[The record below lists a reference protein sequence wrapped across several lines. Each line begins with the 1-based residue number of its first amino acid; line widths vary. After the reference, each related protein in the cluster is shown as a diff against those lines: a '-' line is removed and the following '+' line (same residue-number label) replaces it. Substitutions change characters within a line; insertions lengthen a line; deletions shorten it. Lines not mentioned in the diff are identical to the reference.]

1 MNNMNNSAKVQEQ
14 YKTSG
19 NLATRISIHDKYSVN
34 KMGFGNWIFSHY
46 GDLSGLRV
54 LELGCGN
61 GAMWK
66 NRQDVISGTE
76 EFILSDFSEGML
88 AAAKDNLGSGKIK
101 YQVID
106 IQDIPFEDESF
117 DVVISN
123 MMLYHVPDIHKGLRE
138 VRRVLKKGSGK
149 FFAAT
154 YGEHGIMDFM
164 SELLSDTSFRDNTN
178 KSFTLQN
185 GGEILSSHFQ
195 SVTIYNYEDAL
206 EVTVT
211 EDLAEYMLSLT
222 SMADIKL
229 GRDELTA
236 LLDTRKNNGVIRV
249 PKEYG
254 LFVCEK

>member
-66 NRQDVISGTE
+66 NRQDVIAGTE
-76 EFILSDFSEGML
+76 EFVLSDFSEGML
-88 AAAKDNLGSGKIK
+88 AAAKENLGNERIK

-106 IQDIPFEDESF
+106 ILDIPYEDNSF
-117 DVVISN
+117 DVVIAN
-123 MMLYHVPDIHKGLRE
+123 MMLYHVPEIHQGLRE
-138 VRRVLKKGSGK
+138 VRRVLKKGGK

-154 YGEHGIMDFM
+154 YGEHGITEFM
-164 SELLSDTSFRDNTN
+164 AQVLRDTNFKDELNRN
-178 KSFTLQN
+178 FTLQN
-185 GGEILSSHFQ
+185 GGEILSNHFQ
-195 SVTIYNYEDAL
+195 SVTGYNYEDAL

-211 EDLAEYMLSLT
+211 EDLADYMLSLT
-222 SMADIKL
+222 SMADVKL
-229 GRDELTA
+229 GKDELTA
-236 LLDTRKNNGVIRV
+236 LLDTSKNNGVIRV

-254 LFVCEK
+254 MFVCEK